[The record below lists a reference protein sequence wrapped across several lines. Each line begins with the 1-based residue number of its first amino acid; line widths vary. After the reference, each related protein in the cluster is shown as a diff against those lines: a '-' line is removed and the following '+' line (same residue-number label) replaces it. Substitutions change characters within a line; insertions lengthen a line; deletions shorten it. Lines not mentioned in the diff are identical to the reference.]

1 MTPLI
6 ALFVQTA
13 APATGESAR
22 GPGLGPFIFQ
32 IAAIFAIFYFLMIRP
47 QQKQRKAHEASILAL
62 KKGDQV
68 VTAGGVVGEVIHIK
82 EGLKAG
88 ARPKRPHHDQERRS
102 AAGGHART
110 HRLHRRWDHERLMAV
125 LPITVLGAPILRQE
139 TVPVGADGF
148 TDKLRQL
155 SADMF
160 ETMRAANGIGLAAPQ
175 VGRTERICVVE
186 VNDESHTLVNPEIIE
201 REGKIKWEEGCLSIP
216 EVFGWVQRSEWVKV
230 RALDLQGQP
239 FEVEGSEL
247 MAVCL
252 QHEIDHLDGK
262 LFLDHLSF
270 LKRRQAL
277 AVWDEEKTKYPGM
290 LRVLQPGDTDLP
302 KTAEQPKAQR

>member
-1 MTPLI
+1 
-6 ALFVQTA
+6 
-13 APATGESAR
+13 
-22 GPGLGPFIFQ
+22 
-32 IAAIFAIFYFLMIRP
+32 
-47 QQKQRKAHEASILAL
+47 
-62 KKGDQV
+62 
-68 VTAGGVVGEVIHIK
+68 
-82 EGLKAG
+82 
-88 ARPKRPHHDQERRS
+88 
-102 AAGGHART
+102 
-110 HRLHRRWDHERLMAV
+110 MAV

-139 TVPVGADGF
+139 TVPVDAAGF
-148 TDKLRQL
+148 TDELRQL

-175 VGRTERICVVE
+175 VGRTARICVVE
-186 VNDESHTLVNPEIIE
+186 VNDEAYTLVNPEIIE

-277 AVWDEEKTKYPGM
+277 AVWDEEKSKYPGM

-302 KTAEQPKAQR
+302 KAAQPPGKGI